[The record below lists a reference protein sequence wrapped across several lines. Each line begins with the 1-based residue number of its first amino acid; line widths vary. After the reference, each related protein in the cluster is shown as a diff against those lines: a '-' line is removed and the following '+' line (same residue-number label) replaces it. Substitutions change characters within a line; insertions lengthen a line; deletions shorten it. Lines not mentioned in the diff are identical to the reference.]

1 MNLRLQIFM
10 VAFALGII
18 PLVTLV
24 GINLKG
30 HIKRHEMVVLHQ
42 AEVRQNFE
50 LINLDAQISHYRQT
64 LQALAMLPE
73 VKKIVNSE
81 SALLP
86 SGELIALLNTW
97 FAEQNAIKAI
107 TISNRHNHKKLALL
121 RNKGL
126 FQPAPTNNMPDT
138 SKTTASGELLL
149 SLTTKN
155 SANPSTASFL
165 LDTNIF
171 LAKYFN
177 SLWINPAGAYLHHP
191 ASTKL
196 TTTPGSNA
204 LEDFP
209 GLGSLLT
216 PKKAILWESGSG
228 DTITWM
234 PVILTG
240 QRPSLW
246 VGTEVDRSAAL
257 EWKRSLIQNI
267 ITITL
272 TMAALIFI
280 IANGIAKK
288 IDSIKE
294 QILTGLDQVMN
305 SNQEFQFDW
314 TGPAEIRTMAEDL
327 SQLAQQYVKTSS
339 AREEAEAAL
348 RENQENFTNLAN
360 SAQDAIVLMNHQGNI
375 SYWNQTAEE
384 MFGYKSIEVIGK
396 PIHPLISPRLL
407 EDRTSE
413 PVNNHAT
420 TEEPIRETIELIT
433 KKRDGS
439 DLPVELS
446 LSEAR
451 IKDKWHSIWLIRDIS
466 ERKQA
471 EKKSRL
477 HQRQLI
483 QADKMASLG
492 LLVSGMAHEINNP
505 NSIALLNT
513 PMLAKAWTSIG
524 PILEHYYKENGD
536 FLVAGLEYSEMRVQ
550 IPKLFKEL
558 EESSRRIRAIV
569 KDLKDYAR
577 QDNTRSMELID
588 INAIARAATR
598 LTGNL
603 LKKST
608 KKFIERYGDNLPSIR
623 CNSQRLEQVVI
634 NLLQNSCDA
643 LPNNAAAITI
653 ETGLTGDGQQVYLK
667 VEDGGCGIPVESLNR
682 VTDPFFTTKR
692 STGGTGLGLSVSA
705 GIIKEHGGKIN
716 FASTDQLTTVTITLP
731 IAETDLDRGES

>member
-1 MNLRLQIFM
+1 MKLRLHIFL
-10 VAFALGII
+10 VAFALGIM
-18 PLVTLV
+18 PLLTLV
-24 GINLKG
+24 GINLRG
-30 HIKRHEMVVLHQ
+30 HIKRHEVVVLHQ

-50 LINLDAQISHYRQT
+50 LINLDAKISHYRQT

-73 VKKIVNSE
+73 VRQIVNS
-81 SALLP
+81 AADIPP
-86 SGELIALLNTW
+86 SRELITLLNTW
-97 FAEQNAIKAI
+97 FAEQEAIRAI
-107 TISNRHNHKKLALL
+107 TIANPHGQKKLALL
-121 RNKGL
+121 RNREL
-126 FQPAPTNNMPDT
+126 FQPAPPHEKIPAT
-138 SKTTASGELLL
+138 GRLLL
-149 SLTTKN
+149 SVNTNNKARPT
-155 SANPSTASFL
+155 TASFL
-165 LDTNIF
+165 IDTNIF
-171 LAKYFN
+171 LAKYFD
-177 SLWINPAGAYLHHP
+177 SFWINPTGDYLHQP
-191 ASTKL
+191 TATKL

-209 GLGSLLT
+209 GLRSLLT
-216 PKKAILWESGSG
+216 KKKALLWENSSE

-234 PVILTG
+234 PVMLAD
-240 QRPSLW
+240 QRPALW
-246 VGTEVDRSAAL
+246 IGTEVDRSAAL
-257 EWKRSLIQNI
+257 EWKRSLIRNI

-272 TMAALIFI
+272 AMAALILL

-305 SNQEFQFDW
+305 HNQEFSFDW

-327 SQLAQQYVKTSS
+327 SRLAQQYVKTSR

-360 SAQDAIVLMNHQGNI
+360 SAQDAIVLMDHQGNI

-384 MFGYKSIEVIGK
+384 MFGYKSLEVMGK
-396 PIHPLISPRLL
+396 PIHPLISPRLM

-413 PVNNHAT
+413 PINSHAT

-433 KKRDGS
+433 RKQDGS

-524 PILEHYYKENGD
+524 PILKRYYTENGD
-536 FLVAGLEYSEMRVQ
+536 FLVAGLEYSEMREQ
-550 IPKLFKEL
+550 IPQLFKEL

-577 QDNTRSMELID
+577 QDGTRSMELVD
-588 INAIARAATR
+588 INEIARAAIR

-603 LKKST
+603 LRKST
-608 KKFIERYGDNLPSIR
+608 KNFTERYGEQLPRIR

-643 LPNNAAAITI
+643 LPNNEAAITI
-653 ETGLTGDGQQVYLK
+653 ETGLTGGGQQIYLK
-667 VEDGGCGIPVESLNR
+667 VTDEGSGIPAESLNR
-682 VTDPFFTTKR
+682 LTDPFFTTKR

-716 FASTDQLTTVTITLP
+716 FGSTDQHTTVTVTLP
-731 IAETDLDRGES
+731 VAKTDSDRGES